1 MCSPAHTCLFAAL
14 VLGVVVT
21 TGSHLLYAFFL
32 ARYAPTCHLE
42 LDVHGPGGWT
52 WSGWS
57 CPPAVPVPV
66 PALRG
71 GGGGGGARNATPV
84 MIAAGRSTR
93 DNPSV
98 LILPAY

>member
-71 GGGGGGARNATPV
+71 GGGGGGGARNATPV
-84 MIAAGRSTR
+84 MMS
-93 DNPSV
+93 
-98 LILPAY
+98 